1 LDEPVSE
8 PSDGRV
14 VVTELTKVSGGRVR
28 AVNQQSFTVEPGS
41 VTGFLGPNGSGK
53 TTTLPM
59 LLGLVHPTLGRS
71 TGSGVPYSQ
80 LVRPLT
86 VVGAALE
93 ALSYHPARSGRNHAA
108 EGRTVLVSSHLL
120 NEVQEFADR
129 VMILDRGRLIRSG
142 ATAELT
148 ASTDTVIVPH
158 RRVSNWPMPS
168 PGRACPGESTRT

>member
-1 LDEPVSE
+1 VNVDMLQVDHLRKTF
-8 PSDGRV
+8 G
-14 VVTELTKVSGGRVR
+14 TLI
-28 AVNQQSFTVEPGS
+28 AVDDVSFTVAPGTL
-41 VTGFLGPNGSGK
+41 VGLLGPNGAGK

-59 LLGLVHPTLGRS
+59 LLGLVHSTLGRS

-93 ALSYHPARSGRNHAA
+93 ASSYHPARSGRNHAV

-120 NEVQEFADR
+120 NKVQELADR
-129 VMILDRGRLIRSG
+129 VMILDRGRLTRSG
-142 ATAELT
+142 AIAELT
-148 ASTDTVIVPH
+148 ASTDTVVVPH

>member
-93 ALSYHPARSGRNHAA
+93 ASSYHPARSGRNHAA

-129 VMILDRGRLIRSG
+129 VMILDRGRLTRSG
-142 ATAELT
+142 AIAELT
-148 ASTDTVIVPH
+148 ASTDTVVVPH